1 MDFHWRTDDF
11 GMSAWPWPV
20 LLFLTRQIAC
30 FMYHDFQQCSGLSH
44 TSFQELSG
52 DIGSCLAP
60 QIGRFVE
67 FSAWH

>member
-1 MDFHWRTDDF
+1 MALARFVVFDQADWVIYD
-11 GMSAWPWPV
+11 
-20 LLFLTRQIAC
+20 
-30 FMYHDFQQCSGLSH
+30 DFQQCSGPSH
-44 TSFQELSG
+44 SSFQELSG

>member
-1 MDFHWRTDDF
+1 MALAR
-11 GMSAWPWPV
+11 
-20 LLFLTRQIAC
+20 LLFLPRQIAC
-30 FMYHDFQQCSGLSH
+30 FIYDDFQQCSGLSH

-67 FSAWH
+67 FFAWH